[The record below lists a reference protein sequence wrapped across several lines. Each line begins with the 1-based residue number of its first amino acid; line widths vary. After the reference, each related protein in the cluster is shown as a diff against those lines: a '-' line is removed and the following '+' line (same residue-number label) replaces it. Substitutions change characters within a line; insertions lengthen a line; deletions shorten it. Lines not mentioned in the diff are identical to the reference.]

1 MYDIVIDGKRQI
13 IDLREAIKNGAH
25 PRHEMFE
32 IIKAAEVGTILE
44 IYTPRRPVPLIRGF
58 EDLGLNVVVDEL
70 APDKIRVITVKMDE
84 I

>member
-1 MYDIVIDGKRQI
+1 MYDIQIDGKRQV

-25 PRHEMFE
+25 PRHDMFE
-32 IIKAAEVGTILE
+32 LIKAAEVGTILE

-58 EDLGLNVVVDEL
+58 EDLGLNVIVDEL
-70 APDKIRVITVKMDE
+70 EPGKVRVITVKMDE